1 MKSFILPAVALSLAV
16 PFAAVHA
23 EEGEAAPAAAAPA
36 APKLGSVIWTTDG
49 KRLGRVD
56 EFRKAKGG
64 EVTSVGIIYDSRFVF
79 VPISTLTANDKGF
92 VSSLSLKEVL
102 GK

>member
-1 MKSFILPAVALSLAV
+1 M
-16 PFAAVHA
+16 
-23 EEGEAAPAAAAPA
+23 
-36 APKLGSVIWTTDG
+36 
-49 KRLGRVD
+49 
-56 EFRKAKGG
+56 
-64 EVTSVGIIYDSRFVF
+64 TSVGIIYDSRFVF